1 DRPLHESSVQHAC
14 AKARLSA
21 RIDKPASVHTL
32 RHSYATH
39 LLELGVDLRTI
50 QKLLGHASLSTTAI
64 DVHVTGRLLDAANKA
79 VDLLAIPT

>member
-1 DRPLHESSVQHAC
+1 
-14 AKARLSA
+14 
-21 RIDKPASVHTL
+21 PASVHTL